1 MKEEKGR
8 WRRKGGQEEVED
20 ERGMRGLGKGWWR
33 KRGDGGGKEERGWC
47 LKGGGAGGKGE
58 VEEERGRWRRKGEV
72 KEEKGRW
79 RRKREK
85 DEWELPRTF

>member
-1 MKEEKGR
+1 ME
-8 WRRKGGQEEVED
+8 
-20 ERGMRGLGKGWWR
+20 
-33 KRGDGGGKEERGWC
+33 EERGWC

-72 KEEKGRW
+72 KEEKGWW